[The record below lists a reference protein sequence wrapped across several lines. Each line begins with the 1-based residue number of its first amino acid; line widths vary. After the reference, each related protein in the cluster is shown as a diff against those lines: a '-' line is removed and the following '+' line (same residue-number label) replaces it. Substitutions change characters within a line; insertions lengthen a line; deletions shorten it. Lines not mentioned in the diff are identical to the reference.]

1 MMMMMMTTKIH
12 DCNDDDHDNDHD
24 DVNDHNK
31 NYIQINAISCRQLA
45 TNVPLRMMIIT
56 ILTMMMTMTIL
67 TMMMIMTILTMMMV
81 MTIMT
86 VMMIIMMLTKKR
98 HSISFSCSKRC
109 VNVHKLCSIYLEAYS
124 TDCIFGHYFVCGGG
138 GGGGVIQKQPH
149 YEL

>member
-1 MMMMMMTTKIH
+1 MMTTKIH

-67 TMMMIMTILTMMMV
+67 TMLMIMTILTMMMV

-86 VMMIIMMLTKKR
+86 VMMIIMMLTKKTPFNFLFMFQTLCKCSQIMFNLFR
-98 HSISFSCSKRC
+98 SIFNRLHLWTLFC
-109 VNVHKLCSIYLEAYS
+109 
-124 TDCIFGHYFVCGGG
+124 VCGGG
-138 GGGGVIQKQPH
+138 GGGCVIQKQSH
-149 YEL
+149 NEL